1 MYKVGLLQ
9 EILLFL
15 QIQHW
20 HLDVNGLS
28 YLAHAAS
35 YEMNFASCTA
45 IKSCTAIT
53 L

>member
-1 MYKVGLLQ
+1 MYKVLQ

-35 YEMNFASCTA
+35 
-45 IKSCTAIT
+45 
-53 L
+53 